1 MNVRVTRTVVVLGLA
16 ALAIGGRML
25 LLPLPGISFS
35 FLVVFLA
42 GIAFGVRTGATVGFL
57 GRFASDLLISGLNP
71 ILVPMALVEATL
83 GALSGLLGRHFSL
96 GQWGPVS
103 PWAARSNLFSFGV
116 FYPVAFSLLADT
128 YTWLF
133 YHAQA
138 PGLPDAHPGLAWA
151 TLVLNGLA
159 FNVPAVAF
167 NAALFPLAVPT
178 LLRTLRRTGLVSGS
192 PAPPAPV
199 HPTQAPGS

>member
-1 MNVRVTRTVVVLGLA
+1 MNARITRTVVVLGLA
-16 ALAIGGRML
+16 ALAIVGRML

-42 GIAFGVRTGATVGFL
+42 GVAFGVRTGATVGFL
-57 GRFASDLLISGLNP
+57 GRLGSDLLISGLNP

-83 GALSGLLGRHFSL
+83 GALAGLLGRHFNL

-103 PWAARSNLFSFGV
+103 PWTARSNLFSFGV
-116 FYPVAFSLLADT
+116 FYPVAFSVLSDT
-128 YTWLF
+128 YTWFF
-133 YHAQA
+133 YHALA

-151 TLVLNGLA
+151 TLVLNGLV

-167 NAALFPLAVPT
+167 NAALFPIVVPK
-178 LLRTLRRTGLVSGS
+178 LLRTMRRTGLVSGRS
-192 PAPPAPV
+192 APLAPV